1 MDYKKEAAQKAVEL
15 VKNNS
20 VIALGAGS
28 AMAHM
33 VSILKEK
40 VEAGLSIKIL
50 TSSFTTRML
59 LQQYNFIVQDTSST
73 SAIDIYFD
81 GCDQFDKNLNALKSG
96 GGIHTNEKILAVMA
110 NEFVLVGDDSKY
122 VEELEVKFPLVIE
135 VMPQIRQFF
144 YKAVNKIFPFVKIE
158 LRMSN
163 KKDGAVISENGN
175 FIFDLW
181 FNKWPELST
190 INPALKNI
198 PGIIETSLFYDIA
211 KRAIIAGKDGA
222 RILEKSV

>member
-1 MDYKKEAAQKAVEL
+1 MDYKKEAAQNAADL
-15 VKNNS
+15 VQNNS
-20 VIALGAGS
+20 IIGLGAGS

-50 TSSFTTRML
+50 TSSFTTRTL
-59 LQQYNFIVQDTSST
+59 LQQNKFVVEDTSSI
-73 SAIDIYFD
+73 AEIDIYFD

-110 NEFVLVGDDSKY
+110 NEFILVGDDSKY
-122 VEELEVKFPLVIE
+122 VDKLEVTFPLVVE
-135 VMPQIRQFF
+135 VMPQILHFIH
-144 YKAVNKIFPFVKIE
+144 KAIKTLFPDVRME

-175 FIFDLW
+175 YIFDLW
-181 FNKWPELST
+181 FTEWPELST

-198 PGIIETSLFYDIA
+198 PGIIETSLFYNIA
-211 KRAIIAGKDGA
+211 KRAVIAGKDGV
-222 RILEKSV
+222 RILVRK

>member
-20 VIALGAGS
+20 VIGLGAGS

-50 TSSFTTRML
+50 TSSFTTRIL

-110 NEFVLVGDDSKY
+110 NEFILVGDDSKY

-135 VMPQIRQFF
+135 VMPHIRQFF
-144 YKAVNKIFPFVKIE
+144 YKAVNKIFSVVKIE

-181 FNKWPELST
+181 FNEWPELST
-190 INPALKNI
+190 INSALKNI
-198 PGIIETSLFYDIA
+198 PGIIETSLFYNIA
-211 KRAIIAGKDGA
+211 TRAVIAGKDGV